1 MPLFLCALL
10 LFAPL
15 DDPVASE
22 PTPEEEASAQLAKV
36 RRIYIDVLTGG
47 DEALMIRDLLM
58 TSLQSSKLFVI
69 TEDEEKADA
78 TLKGSGDDQVFTDTF
93 QSSDGIT
100 THSQLGTGSSAGTRN
115 YANSSSHRDIGMSVG
130 ENESRR
136 TEERKHEA
144 IATVR
149 LVKDGD
155 VIWSAT
161 AESLGAKF
169 MGASADVA
177 DKIAKRLIADYK
189 AAKRTTGNLELVAKP
204 AQAVRPAPVAK
215 PDLRARPN
223 SATKSEF
230 VVPPEPVS
238 K

>member
-1 MPLFLCALL
+1 MPIILCTLL
-10 LFAPL
+10 LFASF
-15 DDPVASE
+15 DDPVAADD
-22 PTPEEEASAQLAKV
+22 PTPEEESAAQLARV

-47 DEALMIRDLLM
+47 DEALTIRDLLM
-58 TSLQSSKLFVI
+58 TSLHGSKLFII

-78 TLKGSGDDQVFTDTF
+78 VLKGSGDDQVFTDTF
-93 QSSDGIT
+93 QSSDGISA
-100 THSQLGTGSSAGTRN
+100 HSQLGEGSSAGTRN
-115 YANSSSHRDIGMSVG
+115 YASSSSNHNVGMTIG

-161 AESLGAKF
+161 AESFGGKF

-189 AAKRTTGNLELVAKP
+189 AARRTYRTESP
-204 AQAVRPAPVAK
+204 AK
-215 PDLRARPN
+215 PDPAAKLE
-223 SATKSEF
+223 SAGK
-230 VVPPEPVS
+230 
-238 K
+238 